1 MKLDLR
7 ENMYI
12 RTKDGYISQ
21 YKYYDTT
28 NAYMKLYII
37 QLIEELKCESE
48 RINELEKML
57 YDYDNKE

>member
-1 MKLDLR
+1 MSENLKLVK
-7 ENMYI
+7 E
-12 RTKDGYISQ
+12 
-21 YKYYDTT
+21 